1 MSGGWRESALAR
13 SVHSDTASCR
23 YTPCCH
29 GNIVA
34 VDHLLINCLCKKCWK
49 DGLERWSCTV
59 CPNVLHLTF
68 LLFLSCSSLLPFC
81 LLIILPY
88 LPPSFSSSLFPSLSL
103 SLSPSQR
110 QRSHIPCYW
119 ETQPMGCLKPHC
131 PFKHSKPRPPLPGTF
146 DRLTQYEE
154 KGGMESVMH
163 LEERKGG
170 MGEGERRDGREKE
183 GWMKGEKERE
193 WRVFPSVWTYLLIA
207 RTKFSDFSNQ
217 RHYR

>member
-1 MSGGWRESALAR
+1 MSDGWRESALAR

-81 LLIILPY
+81 LLIIPPY

-103 SLSPSQR
+103 PLSASDHTSPATGRLSQWAVSSRTAPSSTANHAHLSL
-110 QRSHIPCYW
+110 
-119 ETQPMGCLKPHC
+119 E
-131 PFKHSKPRPPLPGTF
+131 HST
-146 DRLTQYEE
+146 D
-154 KGGMESVMH
+154 
-163 LEERKGG
+163 
-170 MGEGERRDGREKE
+170 
-183 GWMKGEKERE
+183 
-193 WRVFPSVWTYLLIA
+193 
-207 RTKFSDFSNQ
+207 
-217 RHYR
+217 